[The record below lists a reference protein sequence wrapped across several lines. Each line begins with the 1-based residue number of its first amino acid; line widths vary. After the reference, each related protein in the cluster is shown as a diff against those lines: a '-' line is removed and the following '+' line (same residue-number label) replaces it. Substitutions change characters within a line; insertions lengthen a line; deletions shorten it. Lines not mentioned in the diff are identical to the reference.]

1 MLKNILLAS
10 AMALSVYTLTTNAQ
24 AGHRPQEWYLG
35 IEAGVTWEDK
45 TTAQLPKLPDPS
57 IKFDSDLAV
66 LGEVGYRLDSDWRV
80 ELELGYRN
88 NDVDCVQS
96 GKGPCSKVWG
106 GISQFTQMV
115 NVIHDFDLD
124 EKTALSVG
132 IGLGGAAV
140 SADGA
145 QLTDDSDYVFAGQAI
160 LELSHELTD
169 GIDLVLAYRFLATDS
184 PEFAWKG
191 VGRFQMDNENQTL
204 SVGLRFDLQPDETA
218 PEAVPVVASAP
229 PQDAPKVDA
238 APRQFIVFF
247 GFNKSNLTREA
258 RTIVH
263 EAAMA
268 AMHDGFV
275 TIMVSGHTDTSGS
288 ANYNKRLSAQRADA
302 VRTAL
307 VTEGIPAQGI
317 TAVGKGETE
326 LKVQTGDNVK
336 EPQNRRTEI
345 NLDGH

>member
-1 MLKNILLAS
+1 MFKNTLLAS
-10 AMALSVYTLTTNAQ
+10 AMALSVYTLSTNAQ

-45 TTAQLPKLPDPS
+45 ATAELPKLPDPS
-57 IKFDSDLAV
+57 IKFDSDLAI
-66 LGEVGYRLDSDWRV
+66 LGEIGYRWDSNWRL

-132 IGLGGAAV
+132 MGLGGSAV

-145 QLTDDSDYVFAGQAI
+145 QLTDDSDYVFAAQAI
-160 LELSHELTD
+160 LQLSHELTE
-169 GIDLVLAYRFLATDS
+169 GVDLVLAYRFLATDN

-191 VGRFQMDNENQTL
+191 VGRFETDNENHTL
-204 SVGLRFDLQPDETA
+204 SVGLRFDLQSDESA
-218 PEAVPVVASAP
+218 PVAVPVVASAP
-229 PQDAPKVDA
+229 PSDAPKADV

-258 RTIVH
+258 RNIVH
-263 EAAMA
+263 DAAMT

-275 TIMVSGHTDTSGS
+275 SILVSGHTDTSGS
-288 ANYNKRLSAQRADA
+288 AKYNQRLSTQRADA
-302 VRTAL
+302 VRKAL

-317 TAVGKGETE
+317 SSVGKGETE

-345 NLDGH
+345 SLD

>member
-1 MLKNILLAS
+1 MLKNMLLAS
-10 AMALSVYTLTTNAQ
+10 ALALSVYTLSTNAQ

-45 TTAQLPKLPDPS
+45 ATARLPKLADPS
-57 IKFDSDLAV
+57 IAFDSDLAI

-96 GKGPCSKVWG
+96 GKAACSKVWG

-115 NVIHDFDLD
+115 NVIHDFELD

-204 SVGLRFDLQPDETA
+204 SLGLRFDLQDDET
-218 PEAVPVVASAP
+218 PSTPVVASAP
-229 PQDAPKVDA
+229 PQEAPKADA

-258 RTIVH
+258 RNIVH

-268 AMHDGFV
+268 AIHDGFV
-275 TIMVSGHTDTSGS
+275 TILVTGHTDTSGS
-288 ANYNKRLSAQRADA
+288 AMYNQRLSTQRADA
-302 VRTAL
+302 VRKAL
-307 VTEGIPAQGI
+307 VAEGIPAQGI
-317 TAVGKGETE
+317 SSAGKGESE

-345 NLDGH
+345 DLH